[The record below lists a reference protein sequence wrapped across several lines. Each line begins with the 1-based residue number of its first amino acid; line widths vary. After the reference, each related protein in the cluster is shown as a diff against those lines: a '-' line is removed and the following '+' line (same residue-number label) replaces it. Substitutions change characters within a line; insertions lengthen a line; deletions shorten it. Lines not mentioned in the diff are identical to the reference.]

1 MASYV
6 TYAGEYLV
14 NGMIREVELYEG
26 AWSALTTV
34 VTNNGEII
42 GTTTNPVGYYAAP
55 CSKNCCIIRY
65 ATRDDSWQVAAA
77 SSNGNLL
84 KGILIDSPHAGVDGV
99 GTSKY
104 RRGKVYFLGVNDI
117 IAFDCDATHAAITAD
132 LKVSFDAVLATAKH
146 GITILGDGTNGIGQ
160 ALDALALDTAGTV
173 RVRINVM
180 P

>member
-1 MASYV
+1 MATYDK
-6 TYAGEYLV
+6 YAGEYLV
-14 NGMIREVELYEG
+14 NGFVREVELYEG
-26 AWSALTTV
+26 AWTAQSVT
-34 VTNNGEII
+34 TNNGDIEN
-42 GTTTNPVGYYAAP
+42 TTTNPVGYYAAP
-55 CSKNCCIIRY
+55 CTKNCCIIRY

-84 KGILIDSPHAGVDGV
+84 RGILIDAPHADSGGV

-146 GITILGDGTNGIGQ
+146 GITVLGDNTNGIGQ
-160 ALDALALDTAGTV
+160 ALDALAVDTAGTV
-173 RVRINVM
+173 RVRIVAL
-180 P
+180 